1 MYRVFNPISG
11 RVEPCGIQKADSTK
25 LFMDGAH
32 GSSVLDSAFAQNIAG
47 SAFLCRTELSDSTIA
62 FTILAN
68 AGFSASYWTVLHP
81 KILQSCKLLSSPY
94 FNSGSIGGKGK
105 FTGSKTSR
113 IQEENICRFVL
124 LDHQ

>member
-1 MYRVFNPISG
+1 
-11 RVEPCGIQKADSTK
+11 
-25 LFMDGAH
+25 
-32 GSSVLDSAFAQNIAG
+32 
-47 SAFLCRTELSDSTIA
+47 
-62 FTILAN
+62 
-68 AGFSASYWTVLHP
+68 
-81 KILQSCKLLSSPY
+81 LLSSPY